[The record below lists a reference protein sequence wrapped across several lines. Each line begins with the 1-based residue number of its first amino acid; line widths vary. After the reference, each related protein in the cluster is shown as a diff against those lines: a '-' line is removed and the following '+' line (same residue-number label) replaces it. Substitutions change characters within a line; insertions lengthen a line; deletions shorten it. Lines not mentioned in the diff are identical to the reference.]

1 MQQEEEE
8 FSWDMED
15 ESVSSAAPEDYQEA
29 ENKEQISSESVATP
43 KLGGPV
49 KTAQAESSPAGS
61 DEVDA
66 SWSSPAEPAS
76 PSISMGQAAEIASV
90 ELGAKGSSARN
101 SSEEGTASSY
111 DVVSAGDVS
120 SPKAEKA
127 PTKKGQD
134 DDSDSDWE

>member
-1 MQQEEEE
+1 MQQEEED

-15 ESVSSAAPEDYQEA
+15 ESASSAAPEEYQEA
-29 ENKEQISSESVATP
+29 EDKERISSESISTP
-43 KLGGPV
+43 KLGGPP
-49 KTAQAESSPAGS
+49 KEANPAETSPAGS

-76 PSISMGQAAEIASV
+76 PSVNIGQTAGITSA
-90 ELGAKGSSARN
+90 ELGTKGSSARN
-101 SSEEGTASSY
+101 SSEEGTTSSY

-120 SPKAEKA
+120 SPKTEKPPA
-127 PTKKGQD
+127 AKEQ